1 MTSII
6 IGILVT
12 LGTLFILLSAIGLMR
27 MPDTYLRISVNT
39 KAATL
44 GVGLVLV
51 GTAIFFNDLSTTS
64 RALVIILFVFLT
76 APVSAHLIGRASY
89 FMGVKLWD
97 KSVMDDLRGK
107 YQKHSYVLK
116 SKTDDTPHDN
126 IDHTKNDIHTRIDED
141 VK

>member
-1 MTSII
+1 MSSII
-6 IGILVT
+6 IVILVT
-12 LGTLFILLSAIGLMR
+12 LGTLFILLSAIGLVR

-51 GTAIFFNDLSTTS
+51 GTAVFFNDLSTTS

-89 FMGVKLWD
+89 FMGVKLW
-97 KSVMDDLRGK
+97 KNSVMDDLQGK

-116 SKTDDTPHDN
+116 SKTDDTPQDN
-126 IDHTKNDIHTRIDED
+126 IDHTKDEGHTREDEN